1 MKRLSFPALWLLA
14 LAASVSAM
22 LVHLAIR
29 GRVLSAGYDLGRA
42 YAEQEQLKEVRRVL
56 DLERAS
62 ERSPE
67 RIRTVAKALRSMDPP
82 APEQVV
88 IVGSGRVHAA
98 ARAGVSDGERR

>member
-1 MKRLSFPALWLLA
+1 VKRLSFPAIWVLA

-29 GRVLSAGYDLGRA
+29 GRVLAAGYDLGRA
-42 YAEQEQLKEVRRVL
+42 YAEQEQMKEVRRVL
-56 DLERAS
+56 ELERAS

-88 IVGSGRVHAA
+88 IVGSGRVHAQ
-98 ARAGVSDGERR
+98 ARAGAADGERR